1 MRGVKPERAALMRGV
16 KRERA
21 ALMCGVKRER
31 GGLVSRALACV
42 LSFMAALSGAATSAQ
57 EVQASSQQLRLAG
70 TAPPACVLSAPVV
83 DAASNASFAVTGASS
98 AQIAITQ
105 LVDTQT
111 ATSLASEIELSLPV
125 TCNAANTVTVRT
137 TNGGLRRVGAPA
149 NAAAGSTA
157 GGGFSEFLGYRLGL
171 DWAGQSRD
179 QASTAGGATIASP
192 QPGRGNI
199 VLRVATAAGSGP
211 LVAGRYD
218 DAIVVEIHAA
228 N

>member
-1 MRGVKPERAALMRGV
+1 MRGVKLQRTSLMWHVPILVIAA
-16 KRERA
+16 A
-21 ALMCGVKRER
+21 
-31 GGLVSRALACV
+31 
-42 LSFMAALSGAATSAQ
+42 FSGAPASAQ

-70 TAPPACVLSAPVV
+70 TASAACVLSAPVV

-111 ATSLASEIELSLPV
+111 AISLASAIELSLPV
-125 TCNAANTVTVRT
+125 TCNASNTVTVRT
-137 TNGGLRRVGAPA
+137 TNGGLRRVGSAASPGGGPA
-149 NAAAGSTA
+149 TP
-157 GGGFSEFLGYRLGL
+157 GGFSEFLGYRLGL
-171 DWAGQSRD
+171 DWAGQSLD

-192 QPGRGNI
+192 RPGRGNM

-218 DAIVVEIHAA
+218 DAIVIEIHAA

>member
-1 MRGVKPERAALMRGV
+1 MRTVFILGIVAAL
-16 KRERA
+16 A
-21 ALMCGVKRER
+21 A
-31 GGLVSRALACV
+31 AP
-42 LSFMAALSGAATSAQ
+42 AAAQ

-70 TAPPACVLSAPVV
+70 TASAACVLSAPVV

-111 ATSLASEIELSLPV
+111 AISLASAIELSLPV
-125 TCNAANTVTVRT
+125 TCNASNTVTVRT
-137 TNGGLRRVGAPA
+137 TNGGLRRVGS
-149 NAAAGSTA
+149 AAGSATP
-157 GGGFSEFLGYRLGL
+157 GGFSEFLGYRLGL
-171 DWAGQSRD
+171 DWAGQSLD
-179 QASTAGGATIASP
+179 QPSTAGGATIASP
-192 QPGRGNI
+192 QPGRGNM

-218 DAIVVEIHAA
+218 DAIVIEIHAA

>member
-1 MRGVKPERAALMRGV
+1 MMRGTFLGVVAALV
-16 KRERA
+16 A
-21 ALMCGVKRER
+21 AP
-31 GGLVSRALACV
+31 A
-42 LSFMAALSGAATSAQ
+42 SAQ

-70 TAPPACVLSAPVV
+70 TAPAACVLRAPVV

-111 ATSLASEIELSLPV
+111 AISLASTIELSLPV
-125 TCNAANTVTVRT
+125 TCNASNTVTVRT
-137 TNGGLRRVGAPA
+137 TNGGLRRVGS
-149 NAAAGSTA
+149 AARAATP
-157 GGGFSEFLGYRLGL
+157 GGFSEFLGYRLGL
-171 DWAGQSRD
+171 DWAGQSLD
-179 QASTAGGATIASP
+179 QPSTAGGATIVSP
-192 QPGRGNI
+192 QPGRGNM

-218 DAIVVEIHAA
+218 DAIVIEIHAA